1 MRWKRATYLA
11 FCLIACLV
19 SSIANATLYSS
30 AILNEASSFLDI
42 VPAQSKALTLNY
54 LSQRKLNTD
63 QSEIPSAMNRDE
75 SDSTIRTP
83 TSTIDALTILA
94 QAEYNL
100 GNIPAANTRLEEAEQ
115 LAEKHRLH
123 YLGLSVRL
131 LHTRLSW
138 LQTRNSQQTNQAI
151 EDIQLRYSAIK
162 HADQFARVIYY
173 KIFMLKA
180 DVASYDGHIDLANQ
194 YFAKVKPYVDSLKSR
209 STYIDYHIAVG
220 QHYLNHKLY
229 NRALSQLLISY
240 WQAIEDNSSAQIA
253 EVNRLLAQ
261 VFYERKVYDT
271 ALRHLSQAADF
282 YDNYQSS
289 TILAEVLKQMG
300 DIYFQQSKYNLAL
313 VHYFNVIDH
322 ERKINKIE
330 NVIDIRLSLA
340 ATYLQLYNFSLTE
353 QYLNRAENLLEYAKI
368 PHLKA
373 EALLLNA
380 GLAYHK
386 KEPVLV
392 YAYANEAL
400 ELGIELKDI
409 TIQTQAY
416 QLLYLGYEQKG
427 KFAKALENLK
437 QFNSLSRIQQ
447 QSLNQINEEAFRQQ
461 KEFVEQTL
469 HLAGQKEELKETHD
483 KFIKTRRISWALF
496 AMGVLI
502 FIVLLRRGYVIQ
514 RLNSDNTTLN
524 DALFTHSRSTLPNL
538 RMLNDRLP
546 TSLAQNRH
554 QFEQWQSGEL
564 INEPLNDRLKFVLI
578 DIPFLRNMYLQ
589 HGYQDGLKLEAAFG
603 TFLKS
608 KIIAPARIYHF
619 SDANLLYIEPQNEE
633 NSDTEQLFNKVQS
646 WIEEFES
653 EYDMTRIVRIG
664 IADYPFLPR
673 AYTAISD
680 KELIDILLM
689 STSVARTL
697 SMKEHS
703 SQWVYLKAIENAP
716 AASLATGNIRKACK
730 HSINQGL
737 IKVHSSYKNEDSI
750 KKLLKDG

>member
-1 MRWKRATYLA
+1 MRWKRVL
-11 FCLIACLV
+11 CLMVCLFSTFV
-19 SSIANATLYSS
+19 NASVYSS
-30 AILNEASSFLDI
+30 ATLNEANNLLGI

-54 LSQRKLNTD
+54 LTQRKLMTD
-63 QSEIPSAMNRDE
+63 QNESPSAMNRDE
-75 SDSTIRTP
+75 SDSTVRTP

-100 GNIPAANTRLEEAEQ
+100 GNITAANVRLAEAEQ
-115 LAEKHRLH
+115 LATQYRLH
-123 YLGLSVRL
+123 YLKLSIKIL
-131 LHTRLSW
+131 NSRLSW
-138 LQTRNSQQTNQAI
+138 LQTRNSQQTNQDI
-151 EDIQLRYSAIK
+151 EDIQLKYSAIK

-180 DVASYDGHIDLANQ
+180 EVASYDGHIELANQ
-194 YFAKVKPYVDSLKSR
+194 YFAKVKPYVDSLKSK
-209 STYIDYHIAVG
+209 STYINYHIAVG

-229 NRALSQLLISY
+229 NRALSQLLIGY
-240 WQAIEDNSSAQIA
+240 WQAIEDNSSGQLAA
-253 EVNRLLAQ
+253 VNRLLAQ
-261 VFYERKVYDT
+261 LFYERKVFDI

-289 TILAEVLKQMG
+289 IVLADVLKQMG

-353 QYLNRAENLLEYAKI
+353 QYLNRAENLLEYANI
-368 PHLKA
+368 PSLKA

-380 GLAYHK
+380 GLAHHK

-400 ELGIELKDI
+400 ELGIELKDLS
-409 TIQTQAY
+409 IQTQAY
-416 QLLYLGYEQKG
+416 QLLYLGFEQKG
-427 KFAKALENLK
+427 NLAKALENLK

-447 QSLNQINEEAFRQQ
+447 QSLNLINEEAFRQQ

-483 KFIKTRRISWALF
+483 KFIKSRRISWALF
-496 AMGVLI
+496 ALGVLV

-514 RLNSDNTTLN
+514 RLNLDNTALN

-538 RMLNDRLP
+538 RMLNDKLP
-546 TSLAQNRH
+546 TSLAHSRH
-554 QFEQWQSGEL
+554 QFEQWQLGEL

-578 DIPFLRNMYLQ
+578 DLPFLRNMYLQ
-589 HGYQDGLKLEAAFG
+589 HGYEDGLKLEASFG
-603 TFLKS
+603 EFLKS
-608 KIIAPARIYHF
+608 KVVAPARIYHF
-619 SDANLLYIEPQNEE
+619 SDANLLYIEPQGEDNK
-633 NSDTEQLFNKVQS
+633 DPEQIFNKIQEWVK
-646 WIEEFES
+646 EFES
-653 EYDMTRIVRIG
+653 EQEMMRIVRVG